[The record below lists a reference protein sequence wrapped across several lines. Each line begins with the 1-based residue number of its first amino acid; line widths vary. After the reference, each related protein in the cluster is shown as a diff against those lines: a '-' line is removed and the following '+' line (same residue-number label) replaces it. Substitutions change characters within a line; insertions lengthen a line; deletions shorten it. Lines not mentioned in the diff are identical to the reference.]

1 MKQRTRKVWPNTVEV
16 ALGDAL
22 EWGIQRWVVWTGRE
36 TRISEA
42 PWLEGP
48 IGERRIGPDF
58 YEAYAREEALELVE
72 GEPETGLL
80 TDFSVL
86 SGGGFEAEA
95 VRPEIRRFYERTAL
109 FGLDVRPEW
118 SGPLRYSARTLIYL
132 VSRNIQQLNL
142 PTSPVAA
149 GAGMSSELI
158 GLRNPITNQ
167 VPYCGW
173 LRRSLATGAVITGK
187 RTGDFAGYWGGDHHN
202 GVPIFVPTHQAP
214 AENPFE
220 QVHYVT
226 DGIAA
231 CVEQAK
237 AAAGDRDVFMHGAYT
252 AQQALKAGLVDEV
265 DLQVSPV
272 ILGAGERLLDGFEP
286 GEPELELVRVLEAPG
301 TIHIRYRVV
310 K

>member
-86 SGGGFEAEA
+86 SGGGFEAEV

-173 LRRSLATGAVITGK
+173 LRRSLATGAVIYAGLYTTCELPGRQGRFVK
-187 RTGDFAGYWGGDHHN
+187 VVFPLPSGSATVVLRPENRPDGSFALVSAGDGFGDAGYYRVHRGPDDTLRAKY
-202 GVPIFVPTHQAP
+202 VPIKEEIHVFV
-214 AENPFE
+214 
-220 QVHYVT
+220 
-226 DGIAA
+226 DR
-231 CVEQAK
+231 
-237 AAAGDRDVFMHGAYT
+237 AGMLRTNHTLALWRARFLTLNYEISRRD
-252 AQQALKAGLVDEV
+252 
-265 DLQVSPV
+265 
-272 ILGAGERLLDGFEP
+272 
-286 GEPELELVRVLEAPG
+286 
-301 TIHIRYRVV
+301 
-310 K
+310 

>member
-36 TRISEA
+36 MRISEA

-48 IGERRIGPDF
+48 IGERHIGPDF

-86 SGGGFEAEA
+86 SGGGFEAEV
-95 VRPEIRRFYERTAL
+95 VRSEIRRFYERTAL

-149 GAGMSSELI
+149 GAGVGS
-158 GLRNPITNQ
+158 GVVRLRKPN
-167 VPYCGW
+167 
-173 LRRSLATGAVITGK
+173 
-187 RTGDFAGYWGGDHHN
+187 
-202 GVPIFVPTHQAP
+202 
-214 AENPFE
+214 
-220 QVHYVT
+220 T
-226 DGIAA
+226 D
-231 CVEQAK
+231 
-237 AAAGDRDVFMHGAYT
+237 HGADC
-252 AQQALKAGLVDEV
+252 G
-265 DLQVSPV
+265 
-272 ILGAGERLLDGFEP
+272 R
-286 GEPELELVRVLEAPG
+286 VR
-301 TIHIRYRVV
+301 R
-310 K
+310 